1 MPSPTMVPYMSTA
14 DPVVSID
21 AKALDML
28 RNVREREPDSAELG
42 LVVAISGVEGTGFAY
57 EMALMRLDDV
67 APDDHVDL
75 SGELPIIVPAADIEN
90 LRGAVIALSRNLLEP
105 GITIENPN
113 SPSPRISTEGP
124 LPELSGSVAERV
136 VLVVNQ
142 AINPAIASHG
152 GYVEVVAVEEATA
165 YVRLGGGCQGCGLA
179 PVTLSQGIE
188 STIVQNVPEITK
200 VVDVTDHAGGT
211 NPYYEQSKK

>member
-1 MPSPTMVPYMSTA
+1 
-14 DPVVSID
+14 
-21 AKALDML
+21 ML
-28 RNVREREPDSAELG
+28 RNVREREPDAAELG
-42 LVVAISGVEGTGFAY
+42 LVVAIAGVEGTGFAY
-57 EMALMRLDDV
+57 EMALMRLDDA

-75 SGELPIIVPAADIEN
+75 NGELPIIVPAEDIEN
-90 LRGAVIALSRNLLEP
+90 LRGAVVALSRNLLEP

-113 SPSPRISTEGP
+113 SPSPRITTDGP
-124 LPELSGSVAERV
+124 LAELSGSVAERV

-142 AINPAIASHG
+142 AINPAIAAHG